1 VKPGFNTTGSRAT
14 STYYYGWV
22 IVAVS
27 GLSLFV
33 AFGVRL
39 SFSVFFETLI
49 REQGWPRADTAFVF
63 STTMIVFALTS
74 TLAGLSLDRFGPR
87 LTFGAGAVLLAL
99 GLLLSSQVQS
109 LWQLT
114 LSYGVVVGL
123 GITILGLGPQA
134 GLISNWFRK
143 RRGMALGIAFA
154 GTGLGTLILTPGA
167 AGLIGLVGW
176 RQAYAVLAL
185 LALLVLPLIVIFLR
199 QRPAD
204 MGLRPDGA
212 TTQEVEENQHPE
224 RGEWTL
230 ALAMRSPAFWLVILA
245 SLVAIGPLR
254 MLTVHQIAAVVDAGF
269 DRLFAATVIGL
280 SGAITAVAFV
290 LWGALS
296 DRIGRRAAYALG
308 SLCLLTA
315 VAILS
320 ALRGGH
326 QTPWLFLYVLMLGL
340 GEGSRSSLIT
350 AVASDL
356 FPGSALGAINGSVG
370 AAFGVGAAFFPWL
383 AGYMFDRFGAYTI
396 AFIAAAVGIVVS
408 TLALWLAPAAAGREQ
423 PTDTP

>member
-1 VKPGFNTTGSRAT
+1 MKRGS
-14 STYYYGWV
+14 SFYYGWV

-74 TLAGLSLDRFGPR
+74 TLAGLALDRFGPR
-87 LTFGAGAVLLAL
+87 LTFGVGAILLAL
-99 GLLLSSQVQS
+99 GLLLSSRVQS

-114 LSYGVVVGL
+114 VSYGIVVGL

-134 GLISNWFRK
+134 GLISNWFRR
-143 RRGMALGIAFA
+143 RRGVALGIAFA
-154 GTGLGTLILTPGA
+154 GTGLGTLILTPGV

-176 RQAYAVLAL
+176 RQAYALLAL
-185 LALLVLPLIVIFLR
+185 LALLVLPFVVIFLR
-199 QRPAD
+199 QKPAD
-204 MGLRPDGA
+204 LGLKPDGA
-212 TTQEVEENQHPE
+212 AIEETEVHQHSE
-224 RGEWTL
+224 GGDWTL
-230 ALAMRSPAFWLVILA
+230 TLAMRTPAFWLVILA

-269 DRLFAATVIGL
+269 DRLFAATVIGI

-290 LWGALS
+290 IWGALS

-315 VAILS
+315 VAILAS
-320 ALRGGH
+320 LRGEH

-356 FPGSALGAINGSVG
+356 FPGRALGAINGSVG
-370 AAFGVGAAFFPWL
+370 AAFGVGAALFPWL
-383 AGYMFDRFGAYTI
+383 AGYMFDNFGAYTI
-396 AFIAAAVGIVVS
+396 AFGAAGVAIVVS
-408 TLALWLAPAAAGREQ
+408 TLSLWLAPAVAGRRLASSR
-423 PTDTP
+423 